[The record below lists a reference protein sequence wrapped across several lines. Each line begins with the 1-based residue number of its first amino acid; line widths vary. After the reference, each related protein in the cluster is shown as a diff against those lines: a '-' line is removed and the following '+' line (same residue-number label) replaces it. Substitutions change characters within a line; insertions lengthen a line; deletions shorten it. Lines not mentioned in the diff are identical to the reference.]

1 MNVSIIFLMVAIA
14 MGGVV
19 WVFGYPLLSGE
30 RKTEQRMASV
40 ARNRADAAANRA
52 VRPKVA
58 T

>member
-19 WVFGYPLLSGE
+19 WVFVYPLLSGE

-40 ARNRADAAANRA
+40 ARTEPMPQRTARSGQ
-52 VRPKVA
+52 RS
-58 T
+58 